1 MFGQC
6 GAVGESPGTHFATVR
21 ALTSMSA
28 HVCGD
33 RGGLGKPT
41 KNLVTSQ
48 ISGMTFPLSL
58 HEYVTPTS
66 FLETERDVFRLVMSV
81 DKEKI

>member
-1 MFGQC
+1 MFGQS
-6 GAVGESPGTHFATVR
+6 GAVGKSPRTHFASIR

-41 KNLVTSQ
+41 KNMVISQTSNM
-48 ISGMTFPLSL
+48 ISPLSF
-58 HEYVTPTS
+58 HKDVTQSS
-66 FLETERDVFRLVMSV
+66 FLEVKM
-81 DKEKI
+81 